1 MVNLLIQVLTLIS
14 GLIVNFVIPG
24 LYGLEAYGAFIKANV
39 LVFLFQ
45 KLLDIINEQL
55 IASIEAKYILAT
67 SLFMAILVLILF
79 SVVSLIED
87 IGSTLLLGVMLL
99 SSACLL
105 SLFGLRLQRWIVGYL
120 VIFLIVFFILLLIS
134 HQQIAHLSIVEILL
148 LTNLIPCLYSVAV
161 LVTHGAQIPVGK
173 LLLSTCHQALLLLPR
188 MITIT
193 LVFNLF
199 TNILPY
205 ILSKS
210 LPVRD
215 LGLFRVIV
223 SIIQSATSLFPINI
237 RAVFVSFVS
246 GGQRQEQYRKIMSIA
261 LFYFALVGLS
271 GYTLGW
277 ILPQYSGY
285 LALLPCLPVLYWAVV
300 TERYLIASGLHR
312 RVIVANL
319 VTATLAV
326 AGMTLFVQ
334 GLKQAE
340 IFYTVGFSAYLLI
353 MHLLCQPGIRLPIV
367 FWVSVLSPIAILMK
381 NISLVWGVLYMCSLL
396 FIALVVLRLR
406 PADFR
411 TLGV

>member
-1 MVNLLIQVLTLIS
+1 MVNLLIQVLTLTS
-14 GLIVNFVIPG
+14 GLVVNFVIPG
-24 LYGLEAYGAFIKANV
+24 LYGLEAYGTFIKTNV

-45 KLLDIINEQL
+45 KLLDIVNEQL
-55 IASIEAKYILAT
+55 IASIEAKYILVT
-67 SLFMAILVLILF
+67 SLFMALLIFVLF
-79 SVVSLIED
+79 SIISLIED
-87 IGSTLLLGVMLL
+87 IGNQYLLGVMLL

-120 VIFLIVFFILLLIS
+120 VIFLIVFFTLLIIS
-134 HQQIAHLSIVEILL
+134 NQQIITLSIVEILL

-161 LVTHGAQIPVGK
+161 LITHGAKIPVGK
-173 LLLSTCHQALLLLPR
+173 LLLSTCHQVLLLLPR

-210 LPVRD
+210 LPTRD

-246 GGQRQEQYRKIMSIA
+246 GGKGQQQYRKIMSIA
-261 LFYFALVGLS
+261 LFYFALVGLF
-271 GYTLGW
+271 GYALGW
-277 ILPQYSGY
+277 MLPKYSGY
-285 LALLPCLPVLYWAVV
+285 FALLPCLPVLYWAVV
-300 TERYLIASGLHR
+300 SERYLVASGLHR
-312 RVIVANL
+312 KVMVANL
-319 VTATLAV
+319 VTGIFAV
-326 AGMTLFVQ
+326 AGMILFVK

-353 MHLLCQPGIRLPIV
+353 LHLLCRPGIRLPVV
-367 FWVSVLSPIAILMK
+367 FWVSILSPIAVIMRNANL
-381 NISLVWGVLYMCSLL
+381 IWGTLYMCSLL
-396 FIALVVLRLR
+396 FIAVVVLRLR
-406 PADFR
+406 PADLR
-411 TLGV
+411 TLRV

>member
-14 GLIVNFVIPG
+14 GLVVNFVIPG
-24 LYGLEAYGAFIKANV
+24 LYGLDAYGAFIKANV

-45 KLLDIINEQL
+45 KLLDIVNEQL
-55 IASIEAKYILAT
+55 IASVEAEYILVT
-67 SLFMAILVLILF
+67 SLFMATLIFLLF
-79 SVVSLIED
+79 SVVSLVDD
-87 IGSTLLLGVMLL
+87 IGNPLLLSVMLL

-120 VIFLIVFFILLLIS
+120 VLFLCVFFVLLFIS
-134 HQQIAHLSIVEILL
+134 YQQILPLSIVDILL
-148 LTNLIPCLYSVAV
+148 LTNLIPCLFAVAV
-161 LVTHGAQIPVGK
+161 LFSHGAKLPVGRQ
-173 LLLSTCHQALLLLPR
+173 LLSTCKNVLFLLPR
-188 MITIT
+188 MVSIT

-223 SIIQSATSLFPINI
+223 SIIQSATSLFPINV
-237 RAVFVSFVS
+237 RAVFVAFVS
-246 GGQRQEQYRKIMSIA
+246 GGQRQEQYRIIMSVA

-271 GYTLGW
+271 GYAMGW
-277 ILPQYSGY
+277 LFPQYSAY
-285 LALLPCLPVLYWAVV
+285 LAMLPCLPVLYWAVV
-300 TERYLIASGLHR
+300 TERYLVASGLHR

-319 VTATLAV
+319 VLGALAV
-326 AGMTLFVQ
+326 AGMILFVQ

-340 IFYTVGFSAYLLI
+340 LFYALGFSAYLLFL
-353 MHLLCQPGIRLPIV
+353 HLLCRPGIRLPVI
-367 FWVSVLSPIAILMK
+367 FWVSVLSPFAIVLK
-381 NISLVWGVLYMCSLL
+381 DVNLIWGVLYMLSLL
-396 FIALVVLRLR
+396 IIAVGILRLR

-411 TLGV
+411 TLRF